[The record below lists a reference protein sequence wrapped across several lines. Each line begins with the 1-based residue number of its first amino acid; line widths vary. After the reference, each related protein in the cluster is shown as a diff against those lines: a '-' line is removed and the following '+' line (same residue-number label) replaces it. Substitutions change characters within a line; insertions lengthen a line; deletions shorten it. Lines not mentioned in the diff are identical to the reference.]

1 MKEDES
7 KKKVGLN
14 GLIYF
19 LAIINITLA
28 CIYISKFFGLKIEAV
43 EESQLLNS
51 IVIERQSGDGSLIG
65 NQNGIMEK
73 EEQQVAEEAKI
84 TDGNA
89 EENTGEDAQ
98 SNENIE
104 SQENEEQGQNVV
116 TERMLKVEKLQAE
129 NKDIV
134 GWIEI
139 EDTNIN
145 YPVLQGEDNE
155 YYLTH
160 NYKKETSQK
169 GSIFL
174 TKDYDW
180 DLPSTNLLIY
190 GHNIMN
196 GQMFQNLLKYADEE
210 FYKEHPVIR
219 FTTQNEDKEYEIIS
233 AFKSRVFY
241 KSEQNVFRY
250 YDFVNAE
257 NEEEYNEF
265 IKNAKDSSLYDI
277 EKTAEYG
284 DKLITLI
291 TCSYHTTDG
300 RFVVIGREK

>member
-1 MKEDES
+1 MKNNDNR
-7 KKKVGLN
+7 KNVRLN
-14 GLIYF
+14 HIIYF
-19 LAIINITLA
+19 LAITNIILA
-28 CIYISKFFGLKIEAV
+28 CIYINIFSSLKAEGV

-51 IVIERQSGDGSLIG
+51 VVIENL
-65 NQNGIMEK
+65 
-73 EEQQVAEEAKI
+73 
-84 TDGNA
+84 
-89 EENTGEDAQ
+89 
-98 SNENIE
+98 E
-104 SQENEEQGQNVV
+104 SQGNEEQEENVV
-116 TERMLKVEKLQAE
+116 TERMLKVEKLQEE
-129 NKDIV
+129 NEDIV

-139 EDTNIN
+139 EGTNIN

-160 NYKKETSQK
+160 NYKRETSKK

-190 GHNIMN
+190 GHNIIN
-196 GQMFQNLLKYADEE
+196 GQMFQDLLKFADEE

-219 FTTQNEDKEYEIIS
+219 FTTPNEDKEYEIIS

-265 IKNAKDSSLYDI
+265 VKNAKEASLYDI

-284 DKLITLI
+284 DQLITLI

>member
-1 MKEDES
+1 MKNNDNR
-7 KKKVGLN
+7 KNVRLN
-14 GLIYF
+14 RIIYF
-19 LAIINITLA
+19 LAITNIILA
-28 CIYISKFFGLKIEAV
+28 CIYINIFSSLKAEGV

-51 IVIERQSGDGSLIG
+51 VVIEDS
-65 NQNGIMEK
+65 
-73 EEQQVAEEAKI
+73 
-84 TDGNA
+84 
-89 EENTGEDAQ
+89 
-98 SNENIE
+98 E
-104 SQENEEQGQNVV
+104 SQGNEEQEENVV
-116 TERMLKVEKLQAE
+116 TERMLKVEKLQEE
-129 NKDIV
+129 NEDIV

-139 EDTNIN
+139 EGTNIN

-160 NYKKETSQK
+160 NYKRETSKK

-190 GHNIMN
+190 GHNIIN
-196 GQMFQNLLKYADEE
+196 GQMFQDLLKYADEE

-219 FTTQNEDKEYEIIS
+219 FATQNEDKEYEIIS

-265 IKNAKDSSLYDI
+265 VKNAKKASLYDI

-284 DKLITLI
+284 DQLITLV

-300 RFVVIGREK
+300 RFVVIGREM

>member
-51 IVIERQSGDGSLIG
+51 IVIERQSGD
-65 NQNGIMEK
+65 NQNGIME
-73 EEQQVAEEAKI
+73 EEKQQSTEDVNQAEGNNQNS
-84 TDGNA
+84 TRNDGNVD
-89 EENTGEDAQ
+89 N
-98 SNENIE
+98 
-104 SQENEEQGQNVV
+104 QENEEQGENVV
-116 TERMLKVEKLQAE
+116 TERMLKVEKLQE
-129 NKDIV
+129 KNEDIV

-196 GQMFQNLLKYADEE
+196 GQMFQNLLKFADEE

-265 IKNAKDSSLYDI
+265 VKNAKEASLYDI
-277 EKTAEYG
+277 GKTAEYG
-284 DKLITLI
+284 DQLITLI

>member
-51 IVIERQSGDGSLIG
+51 IVIERQSGD
-65 NQNGIMEK
+65 NQNEIME
-73 EEQQVAEEAKI
+73 EEKQQGTEDANQIEENNQNS
-84 TDGNA
+84 TRNDGNVD
-89 EENTGEDAQ
+89 N
-98 SNENIE
+98 
-104 SQENEEQGQNVV
+104 QENEEQGENVV
-116 TERMLKVEKLQAE
+116 TERMLKVEKLQE
-129 NKDIV
+129 KNEDIV

-196 GQMFQNLLKYADEE
+196 GQMFQNLLKFADEE

-265 IKNAKDSSLYDI
+265 VKNAKEASLYDI
-277 EKTAEYG
+277 GKTAEYG
-284 DKLITLI
+284 DQLITLV
-291 TCSYHTTDG
+291 TCSYHTEDG

>member
-1 MKEDES
+1 MS
-7 KKKVGLN
+7 K
-14 GLIYF
+14 
-19 LAIINITLA
+19 
-28 CIYISKFFGLKIEAV
+28 
-43 EESQLLNS
+43 
-51 IVIERQSGDGSLIG
+51 
-65 NQNGIMEK
+65 NQNGVIEEEK
-73 EEQQVAEEAKI
+73 KQDTEDSKI
-84 TDGNA
+84 TEGNIQ
-89 EENTGEDAQ
+89 ENTQEDVKIKG
-98 SNENIE
+98 NLE
-104 SQENEEQGQNVV
+104 SQENVV
-116 TERMLKVEKLQAE
+116 TERMLKVKKLQEE
-129 NKDIV
+129 NTDIV

-145 YPVLQGEDNE
+145 YPVLQGEDNA
-155 YYLTH
+155 YYLNH

-180 DLPSTNLLIY
+180 NLPSTNLLIY

-196 GQMFQNLLKYADEE
+196 GQMFQDLLKYADEE
-210 FYKEHPVIR
+210 FYKDHPLIR

-265 IKNAKDSSLYDI
+265 VKNAKEASLYDI
-277 EKTAEYG
+277 GKTAEYG
-284 DKLITLI
+284 DQLITLV
-291 TCSYHTTDG
+291 TCSYHTEDG

>member
-51 IVIERQSGDGSLIG
+51 IVIKRQSGD
-65 NQNGIMEK
+65 NQNEIME
-73 EEQQVAEEAKI
+73 EEKQQGTEDANQIEENNQNS
-84 TDGNA
+84 TRNDGNVD
-89 EENTGEDAQ
+89 N
-98 SNENIE
+98 
-104 SQENEEQGQNVV
+104 QENEEQGQNVV
-116 TERMLKVEKLQAE
+116 TERMLKVEKLQE
-129 NKDIV
+129 KNEDIV

-196 GQMFQNLLKYADEE
+196 GQMFQNLLKFADEE

-265 IKNAKDSSLYDI
+265 VKNAKEASLYDI
-277 EKTAEYG
+277 GKTAEYG
-284 DKLITLI
+284 DQLITLV
-291 TCSYHTTDG
+291 TCSYHTEDG

>member
-1 MKEDES
+1 MSE
-7 KKKVGLN
+7 
-14 GLIYF
+14 
-19 LAIINITLA
+19 
-28 CIYISKFFGLKIEAV
+28 
-43 EESQLLNS
+43 
-51 IVIERQSGDGSLIG
+51 
-65 NQNGIMEK
+65 NQNRVVEK
-73 EEQQVAEEAKI
+73 KQQVTEEAKI
-84 TDGNA
+84 ADGN
-89 EENTGEDAQ
+89 TGKDAQ

-104 SQENEEQGQNVV
+104 SKENEEQRENVV
-116 TERMLKVEKLQAE
+116 TERMLKVEKLQEE
-129 NKDIV
+129 NEDIV

-139 EDTNIN
+139 EGTNIN
-145 YPVLQGEDNE
+145 YPVLQDEDNK

-190 GHNIMN
+190 GHNIIN
-196 GQMFQNLLKYADEE
+196 GQMFKDLLKYANED

-219 FTTQNEDKEYEIIS
+219 FTTQNEDKEYDIIS

-257 NEEEYNEF
+257 NEEEYNKF
-265 IKNAKDSSLYDI
+265 VKNAKEASLYDI

-284 DKLITLI
+284 DQLITLV

-300 RFVVIGREK
+300 RFVVIGKEKWKSYLKITNKCFIIYNTVISYKL

>member
-51 IVIERQSGDGSLIG
+51 IVIKRQSGD
-65 NQNGIMEK
+65 NQNEIME
-73 EEQQVAEEAKI
+73 EEKQQGTEDANQIEENNQNS
-84 TDGNA
+84 TRNDGNVD
-89 EENTGEDAQ
+89 N
-98 SNENIE
+98 
-104 SQENEEQGQNVV
+104 QENEEQGENVV
-116 TERMLKVEKLQAE
+116 TERMLKVEKLQE
-129 NKDIV
+129 KNEDIV

-196 GQMFQNLLKYADEE
+196 GQMFQNLLKFADEE

-265 IKNAKDSSLYDI
+265 VKNAKEASLYDI
-277 EKTAEYG
+277 GKTAEYG
-284 DKLITLI
+284 DQLITLI